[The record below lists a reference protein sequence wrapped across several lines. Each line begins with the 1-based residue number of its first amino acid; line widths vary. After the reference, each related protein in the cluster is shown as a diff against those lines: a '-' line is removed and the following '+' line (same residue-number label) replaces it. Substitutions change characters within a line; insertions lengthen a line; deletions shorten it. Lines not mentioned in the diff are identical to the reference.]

1 MIFENFGKI
10 GVIKFENFGKI
21 SKIKFEEMKE
31 VLSLQE
37 NYQSYGH

>member
-10 GVIKFENFGKI
+10 GVIKFENFGEI